1 MFFAYKIIWHNF
13 CFISLG
19 GVIMLNIEKTLL
31 LARTVCKLGYINEA
45 KTLYTNL
52 LSIQPNHI
60 LAKKELKKLTK

>member
-1 MFFAYKIIWHNF
+1 
-13 CFISLG
+13 
-19 GVIMLNIEKTLL
+19 MLKIEKTLL

>member
-1 MFFAYKIIWHNF
+1 
-13 CFISLG
+13 
-19 GVIMLNIEKTLL
+19 MLIIEKTLL

-60 LAKKELKKLTK
+60 LAKKELKKLIK

>member
-1 MFFAYKIIWHNF
+1 M
-13 CFISLG
+13 
-19 GVIMLNIEKTLL
+19 MLNIEKTIL

-45 KTLYTNL
+45 KILYTNL